1 MNKKLIPIY
10 IAVVIVAALAIW
22 GIARSQNKNSN
33 DEVANQNTN
42 QSAEPTPTPSASTT
56 PTPSSAAECK
66 RTFTDAA
73 LKTTK
78 VSMTTKFVTLKVKD
92 FGDIKIELYRDDAP
106 KTVENFV
113 KLAQAGF
120 YDCLTFHRVA
130 KGFVIQG
137 GDPDGD
143 GTGGPG
149 YTIAAEIKRLHT
161 KGAVAMARQGDQ
173 VNPTKASSGSQFYIA
188 LDALPQLDG
197 QYTVF
202 GQVVAGMDIATKI
215 GLVAITDPYGRGD
228 GPPATPVVIEKA
240 VISDK

>member
-1 MNKKLIPIY
+1 MSKKFIPFLITLAI
-10 IAVVIVAALAIW
+10 VVALAIW
-22 GIARSQNKNSN
+22 GIARSENKKS
-33 DEVANQNTN
+33 EEPAANQNTN
-42 QSAEPTPTPSASTT
+42 QSAETMPTPTPTESAMT
-56 PTPSSAAECK
+56 ECK

-78 VSMTTKFVTLKVKD
+78 VSMTTKFVTLQVKG
-92 FGDIKIELYRDDAP
+92 FGDIKIELHPEDAP

-113 KLAQAGF
+113 KLSQAGF

-137 GDPDGD
+137 GDPDGN

-149 YTIAAEIKRLHT
+149 YTVPAEIKRLHT
-161 KGAVAMARQGDQ
+161 KGAVAMARQGDA

-188 LDALPQLDG
+188 LAPLTQLDG
-197 QYTVF
+197 EYTVF
-202 GQVVAGMDIATKI
+202 GQVVAGMDIAEKI
-215 GLVAITDPYGRGD
+215 GLVAIDDPYGRGD
-228 GPPATPVVIEKA
+228 GPPAETVTIEKA